1 MRKMTTIMNLAAAAA
16 LAGILLTGCSTEAD
30 ETTAATTAAEAE
42 TTTAAAGESAE
53 TTEGGTLSG
62 KKISAMTPYLTSVT
76 TNQMAGY
83 IKEDL
88 EAEGAEVFVIDT
100 ANDFAELASRIED
113 VVSSGTDGIVLVS
126 ADPNQAVDVATRQ
139 EIHRLLREEAEKGKA
154 VLYVS
159 SDLTELLEI
168 ADEVAVMAYGKVRKI
183 FENKDRKPAD
193 VLACCYEAERE
204 ENDR

>member
-168 ADEVAVMAYGKVRKI
+168 ADEVAVMAYGKVRKT
-183 FENKDRKPAD
+183 FENKDLKPAD

>member
-30 ETTAATTAAEAE
+30 ETTAATTVAEAE

-53 TTEGGTLSG
+53 TTEGGALSG
-62 KKISAMTPYLTSVT
+62 KKISVMTPYLTSVT

-126 ADPNQAVDVATRQ
+126 ADPNQAVDVVTRQ

-183 FENKDRKPAD
+183 FENKDLKPAD